1 MSEAEATAFAEEL
14 ADRLG
19 DDIES
24 GGNKDMNDILD
35 DTRVPAYENEY

>member
-1 MSEAEATAFAEEL
+1 MATAFAEEL

-24 GGNKDMNDILD
+24 GENKDMNDILD
-35 DTRVPAYENEY
+35 DMRVPAYENAH